1 MKCQKL
7 YSKSRYLY
15 YMLIVEIKKGDNIER
30 ALKTLKSK
38 VIKTKQNQSLL
49 NRKEYTKPSVRKRT
63 QILKAIYCEKAKKS

>member
-15 YMLIVEIKKGDNIER
+15 YMLIVEIKQGDNIER

-63 QILKAIYCEKAKKS
+63 QILKAIYCEKARKS